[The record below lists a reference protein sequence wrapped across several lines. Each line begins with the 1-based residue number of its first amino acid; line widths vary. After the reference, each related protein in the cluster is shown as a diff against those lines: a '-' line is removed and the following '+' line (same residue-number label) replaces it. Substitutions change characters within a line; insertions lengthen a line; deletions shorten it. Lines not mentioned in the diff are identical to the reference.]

1 MLRIKH
7 GVQTTFG
14 DILWDEPLQPIYETR
29 EECIAAIDRFIAD
42 FDHHEQELESDRW
55 CAWNDKTQN
64 EYHYWWITV
73 AERPVS
79 DDEQIL

>member
-29 EECIAAIDRFIAD
+29 EECIAALDRFIAD

-64 EYHYWWITV
+64 EYHYGG
-73 AERPVS
+73 
-79 DDEQIL
+79 